1 MVSRQSTRDLTPK
14 KASAEVMLNRALLA
28 SSSILVPLLPPI
40 SVSQSPVAD
49 TLFTEMSAGKGLPS
63 KAVTLESMLMT
74 CRFRFCNP
82 VSVVMGAK
90 AASAAG

>member
-1 MVSRQSTRDLTPK
+1 
-14 KASAEVMLNRALLA
+14 
-28 SSSILVPLLPPI
+28 
-40 SVSQSPVAD
+40 
-49 TLFTEMSAGKGLPS
+49 MSAGKGLPS

-90 AASAAG
+90 AASAAD